1 MSGPFGSTAWMANPS
16 TGGFYDFEI
25 SNSLRFDTA
34 SSTYLEK
41 DSYTHNRQIFTYSFW
56 FKPTNPTVRQFIFG
70 RYIDGNNVS
79 ALEYDGGENGRLSWY
94 DYQSGAYTFQQRTSA
109 LHRDVSAWYHVVLRV
124 DTTDGTAG
132 NRARMYVNGTEQTSF
147 SASTTVSQN
156 VSFLLGDG
164 GNDFRWGTEGS
175 NNRLWY
181 GGYLA
186 EVNMIDGTS
195 LGPDSFGETKNDI
208 WIPKNTSG
216 LTFGTN
222 GYRLQFK
229 QTGTGQDSSGIGAD
243 TSGND
248 VHFSVSAL
256 AASDVTIDSPTNNF
270 AVQMISDANGSISI
284 TEGGLKSQ
292 VASSGNYLSV
302 GTNIGM
308 KGGKYYFEYRG
319 IRGGNN
325 STALPAVRLFPDGT
339 SSHSSSDNPTGSIDL
354 NCGTQDG
361 DDGVYMVALDL
372 DNGKVYRGR
381 NGSWSNSGDPTSGAT
396 GTGNVQ
402 TLTAA
407 NLTSQLRVGVVHRF
421 DTGTSIIT
429 FNFGQEGTFL
439 GYTTAGG
446 NADEN
451 GFGNFKYAPPS
462 GYLAI
467 CTRNL
472 PDPVSTIDPAEGGSS
487 QDYFNTVL
495 YTGNATQKDITG
507 VGFQPNWTWI
517 KQRSGNFSHVLGDS
531 VRGDNKFVASNT
543 TGAEET
549 DDSKFRTF
557 VSDGFQV
564 GTHNGVNENNETYV
578 AWNWK
583 AGTSF
588 SNDASATS
596 VGSIDSAGSV
606 NSDLGFSIINFT
618 GTGSVLTVAHGLSQ
632 APELIIEKSREKA
645 DYWLAY
651 AAPLGN
657 TKGLIFNSSQSVFT
671 SDTFWNNT
679 SPTSSVW
686 TMGTQNAVNNSG
698 EETIAYCFH
707 SVENYSKIGSYTGN
721 GNADGPFVYTGF
733 RPAWVMHKRT
743 DGTGQWAILDNTR
756 SPFNVANKHLYADE
770 SNAEVT
776 NTSFNL
782 DYLSNG
788 FKVRST
794 NTYTN
799 ASGGTYIYIA
809 FAEQPTKYANAR

>member
-16 TGGFYDFEI
+16 SGFYDFEI

-79 ALEYDGGENGRLSWY
+79 VLEYDGGEGGRLSWY

-270 AVQMISDANGSISI
+270 AVQMLTDANGSISI

-372 DNGKVYRGR
+372 DNGKAYRGR

-472 PDPVSTIDPAEGGSS
+472 PDPVATIDPAEGGSP

-495 YTGNATQKDITG
+495 RDGTGSGGSITG
-507 VGFQPNWTWI
+507 VGFQPDWYWEKKRNA
-517 KQRSGNFSHVLGDS
+517 SSNHYMVDS
-531 VRGDNKFVASNT
+531 VRGVTKSIFPNITN
-543 TGAEET
+543 AEGT
-549 DDSKFRTF
+549 DTNSIQSFDT
-557 VSDGFQV
+557 DGFTW
-564 GTHNGVNENNETYV
+564 GSDDRAADENLV
-578 AWNWK
+578 VWLWK
-583 AGTSF
+583 AGTAF

-606 NSDLGFSIINFT
+606 NTDLGFSIINFT
-618 GTGSVLTVAHGLSQ
+618 GTGNVQTIAHGLSK
-632 APELIIEKSREKA
+632 APELIFQKSREKA
-645 DYWLAY
+645 DNWVSY

-657 TKGLIFNSSQSVFT
+657 DGGLILEGNNSKIT
-671 SDTFWNNT
+671 SDTYFNDT
-679 SPTSSVW
+679 SPTSTVW

-721 GNADGPFVYTGF
+721 SDADGTFVYTGF
-733 RPAWVMHKRT
+733 RPAFVLIKN
-743 DGTGQWAILDNTR
+743 TGAT
-756 SPFNVANKHLYADE
+756 E
-770 SNAEVT
+770 SWNIFDTARDPSNLTTQNLNPNSANAESDASSG
-776 NTSFNL
+776 NRAI
-782 DYLSNG
+782 DILSNG
-788 FKVRST
+788 FKLRGNNSAV
-794 NTYTN
+794 ND
-799 ASGGTYIYIA
+799 GTFLYLT
-809 FAEQPTKYANAR
+809 FSEQPFKYANAR